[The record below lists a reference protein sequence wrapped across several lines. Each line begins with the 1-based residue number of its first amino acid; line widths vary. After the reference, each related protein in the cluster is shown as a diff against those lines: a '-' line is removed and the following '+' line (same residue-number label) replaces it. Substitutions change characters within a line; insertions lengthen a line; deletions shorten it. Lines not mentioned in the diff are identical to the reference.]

1 LVYRGMKPIIKNLYH
16 EEFKRLRS
24 ELAEYQRRDSA
35 DLISCAREDLR
46 DLEEAYQQMDI
57 IKESDDYISQL
68 SRCLP
73 TSIRDRLYRDN
84 VANIPDYDSDEE
96 FKIQLEREVRM
107 IGDYSAVELQKFK
120 DLYKKTGETR
130 GPTSITKNPNYLK
143 EYIQFLLE

>member
-46 DLEEAYQQMDI
+46 DLEEAYKQMDI
-57 IKESDDYISQL
+57 IQESDDYISQL

-84 VANIPDYDSDEE
+84 ISIPDYDSDEE
-96 FKIQLEREVRM
+96 FKRQLEREVRM
-107 IGDYSAVELQKFK
+107 IGDYSAVELQKYK

-130 GPTSITKNPNYLK
+130 GPPSITKNPTYLK